1 MFEQDSDD
9 NRKFALWLVF
19 GVVVLV
25 VASVLSFA
33 IARTLGAGHV
43 ATAPAASG
51 KAILGEPV
59 LRLYFGVGE
68 AGLSAEAQG
77 QLARVAEQARAS
89 GARVV
94 ISGFHDASGNAA
106 TNTELAK
113 KRAQAAQQSLLSA
126 GMAPDHVVLR
136 KPVQTTGGDD
146 PKEARR
152 VELHLQ

>member
-19 GVVVLV
+19 GVVTLV

-33 IARTLGAGHV
+33 IARTLGAGSS
-43 ATAPAASG
+43 APAVAG
-51 KAILGEPV
+51 EALGEPV
-59 LRLYFGVGE
+59 LRLYFELGQVE
-68 AGLSAEAQG
+68 LSADAQG
-77 QLARVAEQARAS
+77 QVAQVGDQVRVS
-89 GARVV
+89 GALVV

-106 TNTELAK
+106 TNAAIARR
-113 KRAQAAQQSLLSA
+113 RAESVQHALEASGVS
-126 GMAPDHVVLR
+126 PDRLVLR
-136 KPVQTTGGDD
+136 KPAQTLGGGD

>member
-19 GVVVLV
+19 GVVALV
-25 VASVLSFA
+25 IASVLSFA

-43 ATAPAASG
+43 PTGGAASG
-51 KAILGEPV
+51 KAALGEPA
-59 LRLYFGVGE
+59 LRLYFGMGE
-68 AGLSAEAQG
+68 ASLSAEALG
-77 QLARVAEQARAS
+77 QLAGVAEQARTS

-106 TNTELAK
+106 ANAELAK
-113 KRAQAAQQSLLSA
+113 KRAQAVQQSLQSA
-126 GMAPDHVVLR
+126 GVAPGHLVLR
-136 KPVQTTGGDD
+136 KPVQTMGGDD